1 MPRVVG
7 ARRITT
13 VIAVAVGA
21 LTLTHAALA
30 TPRVRVPVPSL
41 TPAATA
47 KLWRTLVARRETHP
61 RSTRA
66 AADCRP
72 ARLVFYAATDW
83 LRLAT
88 KLAQNAS
95 PCAQYYVSVPPLTS
109 DKTQPRPNQAALIR
123 ALGPNMHAL
132 AEISYSAWSKWAQAN
147 GSDWFTAGVTARQ
160 RMATAGYDVAAG
172 DTWAMNE
179 VSSAVRKNTGSA
191 RSNLAEFL
199 RGLDD
204 GGGNPAKGVVFVVG
218 VSQPGDQTAY
228 RITMQGW
235 LQDSTFWNTVGQY
248 VSDWLQE
255 DYGDLRDY
263 AVAGT
268 SPQDRRDSLIQYLG
282 HPMALAN
289 AGADVTAAARAFLIS
304 AYGPLANAAWAYTS
318 SYGWTAA
325 PFNQMQDFVSA
336 QTYAARAFDAEIGL
350 PADRFGFGWAPI
362 NTLGLT
368 TSVFANQTG
377 QILDRLSQAIR
388 DSGETVDPNDPG
400 IGACGPAGQPLWCQ
414 TVIPGAAFNTAWAAF
429 STWTQT
435 GLAFATAPVTM
446 TAGTTGGPLTVQ
458 LSTGG
463 VVTTATS
470 PEQINLTTTSPHGAF
485 STSAS
490 GPWTPTLALTI
501 PAGASSASFYYQDTT
516 AGTPTI
522 SATLPGQPPATQT
535 VTVVAAAPAAIDV
548 SPHAAVVVGGKQRL
562 FSAEVADA
570 FGNPSAVPVTWT
582 LSVPALGTLAPATG
596 SSTTFTGSTT
606 AAGRGR
612 VTATVGSLS
621 ATAVVSVVRPPAHV
635 GGTLTRHVHGRLVVT
650 VWVVRGTARA
660 RGVPVSFVVRRGSS
674 VIARVSGRTDAHGR
688 IVWRSK
694 HALPAGHY
702 TVKAVIRSRS
712 TA

>member
-7 ARRITT
+7 VRRISA
-13 VIAVAVGA
+13 AVAATAVSLVLA
-21 LTLTHAALA
+21 HSASAAQKPTA
-30 TPRVRVPVPSL
+30 PVPSL

-47 KLWRTLVARRETHP
+47 KLWRTLVARREAHP

-66 AADCRP
+66 GADCRP

-88 KLAQNAS
+88 KLAQNDS
-95 PCAQYYVSVPPLTS
+95 PCAQYYVSIPPLTS

-123 ALGPNMHAL
+123 ALAPNMHAL
-132 AEISYSAWSKWAQAN
+132 AEINYSAWSTWVQSN
-147 GSDWFTAGVTARQ
+147 NSDWFTAGVTARQ

-179 VSSAVRKNTGSA
+179 VSSAVRRNTGSA
-191 RSNLAEFL
+191 RSNLTEFL
-199 RGLDD
+199 RGLED

-218 VSQPGDQTAY
+218 VNQPGDQTAY

-255 DYGDLRDY
+255 DYGDMRNY
-263 AVAGT
+263 AVAGA
-268 SPQDRRDSLIQYLG
+268 SPQQRRDALVQFLG

-289 AGADVTAAARAFLIS
+289 AGADATAAARAFLVS
-304 AYGPLANAAWAYTS
+304 SFGPLANAAWAYTS

-336 QTYAARAFDAEIGL
+336 QTYAARALDAEAGL
-350 PADRFGFGWAPI
+350 AADRFGFGWAPV

-368 TSVFANQTG
+368 NSVFANQTG
-377 QILDRLSQAIR
+377 QILDRLGQAIR

-400 IGACGPAGQPLWCQ
+400 IGACGPAGQDLWCQ
-414 TVIPGAAFNTAWAAF
+414 TVIPGAAFTSQWAAF

-435 GLAFATAPVTM
+435 GLTFATAPLTM
-446 TAGTTGGPLTVQ
+446 TAGTTAGPITVQ

-470 PEQINLTTTSPHGAF
+470 PQLVALTTTSPHGAF
-485 STSAS
+485 STSSA
-490 GPWTPTLALTI
+490 GPWTPTLTLTI
-501 PAGASSASFYYQDTT
+501 PVGASSASFYYQDTT
-516 AGTPTI
+516 AGTPTV

-535 VTVVAAAPAAIDV
+535 VTVVAAAPATI
-548 SPHAAVVVGGKQRL
+548 AVEPRSATVMGGTERL
-562 FSAEVADA
+562 FSAQVADS
-570 FGNPSAVPVTWT
+570 FGNPSTASVTWT
-582 LSVPALGTLAPATG
+582 LSVPALGTLAPPTAG
-596 SSTTFTGSTT
+596 STTFTASTT

-612 VTATVGSLS
+612 ITATVGGLT
-621 ATAVVSVVRPPAHV
+621 ATAVVTVKRPPPTI
-635 GGTLTRHVHGRLVVT
+635 GGTLTRHVQGRLVVT

-660 RGVPVSFVVRRGSS
+660 KGVAVSLVVRRGSS
-674 VIARVSGRTDAHGR
+674 LVARLTGRTDLHGR
-688 IVWRSK
+688 YMWHSR
-694 HALPAGHY
+694 HRLPAGRY
-702 TVKAVIRSRS
+702 TVRAAIRSSS